1 MPAEER
7 SPDTEVRTCLR
18 IPAGYEPALDVRP
31 TEHAIE
37 LARDGFQRRLAAAL
51 DLDRIS
57 APVTVPEGSGLNDE
71 LTGAEQP
78 VRFEVRGLE
87 RRAEIVQSLAKWK
100 RLALAEYGFEPGEGL
115 YTDMNA
121 LRPDEVLD
129 ELHSVYVDQWDWE
142 KVIEPADRTVAF
154 LREVVRAI
162 HGAMVETEREVRSA
176 FPALGEPV
184 LPPEPTFLHTE
195 ELAGRHPDLTAAE
208 REDAACRQHGAVF
221 LRGIGADLA
230 EDGGAHDDRAADYD
244 DWIAEGE
251 DGRPGLNGDLLVWHP
266 VLERAVELSS
276 MGIRVS
282 PDTLRTQLELRSEQE
297 KAELPFHRRLL
308 AGDLPQ
314 TVGGGIGQSRLCLV
328 LLDKAHVG
336 EVQASV
342 WPDAMRTACRER
354 GIPLL

>member
-1 MPAEER
+1 MTTDPAEDAR
-7 SPDTEVRTCLR
+7 LR
-18 IPAGYEPALDVRP
+18 IPDGYVPSLDVRT
-31 TEHAIE
+31 TERAVE
-37 LARDGFQRRLAAAL
+37 TLRRDFQERLAAAL

-57 APVTVPEGSGLNDE
+57 APVAVPEDTGLNDE
-71 LTGAEQP
+71 LTGAEEP
-78 VRFEVRGLE
+78 VRFEVRGLG

-100 RLALAEYGFEPGEGL
+100 RMALAEYGFEPGEGL
-115 YTDMNA
+115 WTDMNA

-154 LREVVRAI
+154 LRETVRAI
-162 HGAMVETEREVRSA
+162 HGAMVETERAVRSA
-176 FPALGEPV
+176 FPDLGEPV
-184 LPPEPTFLHTE
+184 LPPEPAFVHAG
-195 ELAGRHPDLTAAE
+195 ELARRRPLLTPAE
-208 REDAACRQHGAVF
+208 REDAACREHGAVF
-221 LRGIGADLA
+221 LRGIGADL
-230 EDGGAHDDRAADYD
+230 DDGGGAHDDRAADYD

-282 PDTLRTQLELRSEQE
+282 PETLRTQLELRGEQE

-308 AGDLPQ
+308 AGELPQ

-342 WPDAMRTACRER
+342 WPDAMRRACRER

>member
-1 MPAEER
+1 MAPERDSADPAAGAR
-7 SPDTEVRTCLR
+7 LR
-18 IPAGYEPALDVRP
+18 IPAGYEPSLDVRA
-31 TEHAIE
+31 TERAIE
-37 LARDGFQRRLAAAL
+37 LARDAFQQRLAAAL
-51 DLDRIS
+51 GLSRIS

-71 LTGAEQP
+71 LTGTEEP
-78 VRFEVRGLE
+78 VRFGARGLE
-87 RRAEIVQSLAKWK
+87 PRVEIVQSLAKWK
-100 RLALAEYGFEPGEGL
+100 RLALAEYGFGPGEGL
-115 YTDMNA
+115 WADMNA

-142 KVIEPADRTVAF
+142 KVIDPADRTVAF
-154 LREVVRAI
+154 LRETVRAI
-162 HGAMVETEREVRSA
+162 HGALVETEREVRSA

-184 LPPEPTFLHTE
+184 LPPEPVFVHSE
-195 ELAGRHPDLTAAE
+195 ELARRHPDLAPAE
-208 REDAACRQHGAVF
+208 REDAACREHGAVF
-221 LRGIGADLA
+221 LRGIGAALGEGA
-230 EDGGAHDDRAADYD
+230 GAHDDRAADYD

-251 DGRPGLNGDLLVWHP
+251 DGRLGLNGDLLVWHP

-282 PDTLRTQLELRSEQE
+282 PETLRTQLELRGEAH
-297 KAELPFHRRLL
+297 KADLDFHRRLL
-308 AGDLPQ
+308 AGELPQ

-342 WPDAMRTACRER
+342 WPEAMRRACEER